1 LLQREIKISL
11 NAEMAV
17 TDAATVVQGCRVRFY
32 QPAVCQM
39 RRLIVA
45 AFLVSIAFHVSLP
58 ALCADAASPDDTA
71 RFLAGM
77 PLGSDSPLIQLTRDA
92 SWQEHA
98 KLFDD
103 TWKGLD
109 ERQLSNIH
117 AWTAENIAD
126 PRPVLFYFFSGPDFL
141 YANAFFP
148 AADTYVLAALEP
160 VGRIPDVARLPRGL
174 LPSTLHHLE
183 SSLGN
188 ILKLSYFITLDM
200 DSKLRQTQLNGTLPV
215 LYVFLAR
222 SGKTIRD
229 VSYVNLKDDG
239 TVEAVTGTGTEKG
252 VKITF
257 SGSDGHVRTL
267 YYFST
272 NLSNKGVRGSGS
284 FLKFCGGLGTG
295 DAFVKSASYLL
306 HGDEFSEVRNFLLA
320 HSAAILQDDTGV
332 PVSDFKPD
340 LWDLRPYGTYT
351 SPIGMFRHNFQ
362 SKLKG
367 LYQNGHPEPINFG
380 VGYKFKVNQS
390 NLLLAVRK
398 DTKAD
403 AGQ

>member
-1 LLQREIKISL
+1 
-11 NAEMAV
+11 
-17 TDAATVVQGCRVRFY
+17 
-32 QPAVCQM
+32 M

-45 AFLVSIAFHVSLP
+45 AALLACIALQGALP
-58 ALCADAASPDDTA
+58 ALAADAASPDDTA

-77 PLGSDSPLIQLTRDA
+77 PLGSESPLIQLTRDP
-92 SWQEHA
+92 SWQQHA

-109 ERQLSNIH
+109 ERQLSNIRT
-117 AWTAENIAD
+117 WTAKNIAD

-160 VGRIPDVARLPRGL
+160 VGRIPDVTQLPRGSIG
-174 LPSTLHHLE
+174 STLHHLE

-222 SGKTIRD
+222 SGKTVRD
-229 VSYVNLKDDG
+229 VSYVTLEEDG
-239 TVEAVTGTGTEKG
+239 TAKPVSATGAEKG
-252 VKITF
+252 AKITF
-257 SGSDGHVRTL
+257 AGSDGHVQTL

-272 NLSNKGVRGSGS
+272 NLSNKGVRGSP
-284 FLKFCGGLGTG
+284 FLKFCGQLGTG
-295 DAFVKSASYLL
+295 DSFVKSASYLL
-306 HGDEFSEVRNFLLA
+306 HGDDFSEARNFLLA

-332 PVSDFKPD
+332 PVSHFKPEQ
-340 LWDLRPYGTYT
+340 WDLRPFGTYT
-351 SPIGMFRHNFQ
+351 SPIGMFRGNYQ
-362 SKLKG
+362 SKLRG
-367 LYQNGHPEPINFG
+367 LYQKGHPIPIDFG
-380 VGYKFKVNQS
+380 IGYKWKVNTS
-390 NLLLAVRK
+390 NLLLAVKK
-398 DTKAD
+398 DTKA
-403 AGQ
+403 AGE